1 MVPKTH
7 FKHLK
12 VIEIASVLAGPSV
25 GLFFAEM
32 GAEVI
37 KIENSK
43 SNGDVTRSWKLPN
56 ENKADN
62 YSAYF
67 AAVNWNKK
75 SIFMD
80 FNDKSQFQNLIE
92 LIREADILI
101 VNFKLG
107 DAEKFQLDY
116 PTLKKHNRRLIYG
129 EINGFG
135 SSSDRVAYD
144 LILQAESGF
153 MSMNMPV
160 ALIDLIAGH
169 QLKIGILTALYERD
183 LGKSNGQKVSV
194 SLYDSAI
201 ASLANQAT
209 NWLMNKHNPVQMG
222 SMHPNIAPYGE
233 LFKTRDNVLLTF
245 AIGSNK
251 QFKNLC
257 QILNLEQLIDD
268 SRFENNHSRV
278 SNRLS
283 LSSYLSEAVS
293 NQNAFDLIEKLACN
307 FVPVARIKSIKEVF
321 DSKMAQD
328 LILHEEIDG
337 RSTKRVKT
345 AVFKIEN
352 E

>member
-92 LIREADILI
+92 L
-101 VNFKLG
+101 
-107 DAEKFQLDY
+107 
-116 PTLKKHNRRLIYG
+116 TLKKHNRRLIYG

-153 MSMNMPV
+153 MSMNGEPNSNPVKMPV

-183 LGKSNGQKVSV
+183 LGKSNGQKVSI